1 MNTTQEQ
8 ILQNIKL
15 KGPQT
20 VSELAKSSTITKEGM
35 RQHLEKLE
43 KESFVQSISI
53 KKGVG
58 RPTILYSLAEK
69 GLARFPDAHAGLA
82 VQLLKS
88 ISEVL
93 GKEALEQIIK
103 DKQKTD
109 LSRYSDALENQ
120 DSMEGK
126 LENLSAIRTK
136 EGYMAE
142 WEKEEDSYSFIEN
155 HCPICVAAT
164 KCESF
169 CESELQ
175 NIQKLLGEKVQV
187 ERTDH
192 TVKGD
197 RRCTYKIKE
206 K

>member
-1 MNTTQEQ
+1 MNTTQEH

-20 VSELAKSSTITKEGM
+20 VSELAESSTMTKEGM

-43 KESFVQSISI
+43 KEGFIQSSSL

-58 RPTILYSLAEK
+58 RPIILYSLAEK

-93 GKEALEQIIK
+93 GKDALDQIIK
-103 DKQKTD
+103 DKQETD
-109 LSRYSDALENQ
+109 FIRYQEALKDQ
-120 DSMEGK
+120 DTMEGK
-126 LENLSAIRTK
+126 LENLSSIRTK
-136 EGYMAE
+136 EGYMAA
-142 WEKEEDSYSFIEN
+142 WEKQEDTYAFIEN
-155 HCPICVAAT
+155 NCPICAAAT
-164 KCESF
+164 KCNAF

-175 NIQKLLGEKVQV
+175 NIQKLLGEKIQV